1 MPRRTALKL
10 AAPFLKRVSLREG
23 ADGDPK
29 EYPFSVPF
37 VARKSLDLAFSKP
50 ITIVVGENGTG
61 KSTLLEAVADA
72 CGFNPGGGSADHR
85 FGHENASP
93 LSAHLRFS
101 WLPKVSRGFFM
112 RAESF
117 FNLASYI
124 DELAREHP
132 GAHAAYGG
140 KSLHGQSH
148 GEAFLALFENRFGP
162 DSIYVLDEPE
172 AALSPSRQLVFLRIL
187 RMLERQNCQV
197 ILATHSPIL
206 MAYPGADILLI
217 EEDGSI
223 RRVDFRRTSHYLLL
237 REFIKDPDALAA
249 QAVDADG
256 EAPSP
261 AKQPNSRGIQ
271 SPSGGRGQ
279 G

>member
-1 MPRRTALKL
+1 MARRRSTTLT
-10 AAPFLKRVSLREG
+10 APFLKHVALRDG
-23 ADGDPK
+23 GGGDPK

-37 VARKSLDLAFSKP
+37 VARGILDLSFSVP
-50 ITIVVGENGTG
+50 ITVVVGENGTG
-61 KSTLLEAVADA
+61 KSTLLEAIADA

-93 LSAHLRFS
+93 LTAHLRFS

-124 DELAREHP
+124 DELAHEHP
-132 GAHAAYGG
+132 SAHAPYGG
-140 KSLHGQSH
+140 KSLHRQSH

-172 AALSPSRQLVFLRIL
+172 AALSPSRQLVFLRVL

-206 MAYPGADILLI
+206 MAYPGAEILSI

-223 RRVDFRRTSHYLLL
+223 RRIGFRETSHYLLL
-237 REFIKDPDALAA
+237 REFIKNPDTFVGLAL
-249 QAVDADG
+249 DADG
-256 EAPSP
+256 
-261 AKQPNSRGIQ
+261 
-271 SPSGGRGQ
+271 
-279 G
+279 